1 MPRKQRVPSPT
12 GIYHVMLRGINRS
25 DIFHDEIDFMKME
38 KILRSM
44 AKPVDKKGNPQK
56 PLCKIYAYCLM
67 TNHIHLL
74 IAEIEEPIG
83 TIVKRLG
90 VAYVSYY
97 NKRRKRTGPLFE
109 GRFRSEPV
117 DGSEY
122 FITLLHY
129 IHNNPVKAG
138 MTIKPGWY
146 KWSSMREYE
155 LTEEAYER
163 GFCDQTIPF
172 KNLTRSEVR
181 DIVLNVEDLK
191 SFVSPVD
198 KERVDNADAEEILKS
213 LVPEEFSD
221 YNLRDLPKV
230 VKLAL
235 SSKAQANGIT
245 KSQLVN
251 LVGVTKYSL
260 YRGKTKRIRT
270 VK

>member
-1 MPRKQRVPSPT
+1 
-12 GIYHVMLRGINRS
+12 
-25 DIFHDEIDFMKME
+25 
-38 KILRSM
+38 
-44 AKPVDKKGNPQK
+44 
-56 PLCKIYAYCLM
+56 
-67 TNHIHLL
+67 
-74 IAEIEEPIG
+74 
-83 TIVKRLG
+83 
-90 VAYVSYY
+90 
-97 NKRRKRTGPLFE
+97 
-109 GRFRSEPV
+109 
-117 DGSEY
+117 
-122 FITLLHY
+122 
-129 IHNNPVKAG
+129 
-138 MTIKPGWY
+138 
-146 KWSSMREYE
+146 
-155 LTEEAYER
+155 
-163 GFCDQTIPF
+163 
-172 KNLTRSEVR
+172 
-181 DIVLNVEDLK
+181 VLNVEDLK